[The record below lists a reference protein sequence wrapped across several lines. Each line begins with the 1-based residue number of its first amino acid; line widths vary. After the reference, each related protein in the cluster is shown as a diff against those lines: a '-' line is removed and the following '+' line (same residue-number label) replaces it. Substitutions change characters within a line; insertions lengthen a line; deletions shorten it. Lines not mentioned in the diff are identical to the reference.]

1 MADAGW
7 YCSYRPREPG
17 VVSSTTSATWS
28 RHLAIPWPHPPAG
41 RDPRRSDAP
50 PAVPTRRS
58 ARSSLSPGPGDP
70 LGGSLCKHLDDAGQ
84 TDRVAG
90 GLARSSRVEVTAH
103 TTGRPCRWV
112 TP

>member
-41 RDPRRSDAP
+41 RDPRRL
-50 PAVPTRRS
+50 RRS
-58 ARSSLSPGPGDP
+58 ARAANTSECSIIS
-70 LGGSLCKHLDDAGQ
+70 
-84 TDRVAG
+84 
-90 GLARSSRVEVTAH
+90 LARPGRSARRIALQTSRRCRSD
-103 TTGRPCRWV
+103 RPCCWWPRA
-112 TP
+112 